1 MALRIEY
8 IGLGDFRKYERNART
23 HSDEQIE
30 QLVNSIQEFGFTN
43 PVLIDEDNEL
53 IAGHGRIMAA
63 EQVGMDSVPAI
74 RLVGLTADQKKALR
88 IADNQLAL
96 NAGWD
101 LDLLAS
107 EIESLASADFDIDLL
122 GFESKFLDEL
132 LAGDDAEA
140 DDDFAPVTDDDEE
153 EPGEYVSQAGDV
165 WLLGEH
171 RVMCGDSTSVDDVVQ
186 LMGGVQADM
195 VWTDPPYNVAYE
207 GQDGMTIENDDMSDA
222 DFAKFLREVF
232 SSAFVVTKDGGPIYI
247 AHADSEGRNF
257 RSAMIEA
264 GWLFKQCLIW
274 VKNQFVMGRQDYHWQ
289 HEPILYGWK
298 PGAAHCWYGDRD
310 KSTVIDYDLDLRDMG
325 REELVRL
332 VDDLRN
338 ALNTTVYREAKPT
351 SSELHPTMKPVSLV
365 QYHIQNSSERGD
377 VVLDI
382 FGGSG
387 TTLIAC
393 ERSGRINRSM
403 ELDPR
408 YCDAIIQRWE
418 QHTGKEAMLESTGET
433 FDAMHDSRVVRHE

>member
-1 MALRIEY
+1 MALKIEY
-8 IGLGDFRKYERNART
+8 LNLSEFRHYERNART
-23 HSDEQIE
+23 HSEEQIQ
-30 QLVNSIQEFGFTN
+30 QLVSSILEFGFTN
-43 PVLIDEDNEL
+43 PVLIDEQNEL

-63 EQVGMDSVPAI
+63 ELVGMDSVPAI
-74 RLVGLTADQKKALR
+74 RLKGLSADQKKALR

-107 EIESLASADFDIDLL
+107 EIESLATADFDIDLL
-122 GFESKFLDEL
+122 GFDSKFLDEL
-132 LAGDDAEA
+132 FEEDPEEDG
-140 DDDFAPVTDDDEE
+140 FVVDEE
-153 EPGEYVSQAGDV
+153 EDGAPGEYVSEHGDV

-207 GQDGMTIENDDMSDA
+207 GQDGMTIENDDMNDA
-222 DFAKFLREVF
+222 DFATFLREVF
-232 SSAFVVTKDGGPIYI
+232 SSAFVVTKEGGPIYI

-257 RSAMIEA
+257 RSAMTEA

-274 VKNQFVMGRQDYHWQ
+274 VKNQFVMSRQDYHWQ

-298 PGAAHCWYGDRD
+298 PGAAHYWYGDRN
-310 KSTVIDYDLDLRDMG
+310 KSTVIDDDVDLHELG

-338 ALNTTVYREAKPT
+338 ALNTTVYREAKPQN
-351 SSELHPTMKPVSLV
+351 SDLHPTMKPIALV
-365 QYHIQNSSERGD
+365 QHHIQNSSERGD
-377 VVLDI
+377 VVLDL

-408 YCDAIIQRWE
+408 YCDAIVQRWQE
-418 QHTGKEAMLESTGET
+418 HTGKIAVLEETGKAFDET
-433 FDAMHDSRVVRHE
+433 KAAREVAT

>member
-1 MALRIEY
+1 MSLKIEY
-8 IGLGDFRKYERNART
+8 LKLSEFRHYERNART
-23 HSDEQIE
+23 HSEEQIQ
-30 QLVNSIQEFGFTN
+30 QLVESIQEFGFTN
-43 PVLIDEDNEL
+43 PVLIDDENEL

-63 EQVGMDSVPAI
+63 EIVGMDTVPSI
-74 RLVGLTADQKKALR
+74 RLKGLTSDQKKALR

-101 LDLLAS
+101 FDLLAS

-122 GFESKFLDEL
+122 GFDSKFLDEL
-132 LAGDDAEA
+132 FGDEPEE
-140 DDDFAPVTDDDEE
+140 DDYVMEE
-153 EPGEYVSQAGDV
+153 EEDDSPGNYVSQVGDV
-165 WLLGEH
+165 WVLGEH
-171 RVMCGDSTSVDDVVQ
+171 RVMCGDSTSVDDVVV
-186 LMGGVQADM
+186 LMGGVLADM

-207 GQDGMTIENDDMSDA
+207 GQDGMTIENDDMNDA
-222 DFAKFLREVF
+222 DFAAFLREVF
-232 SSAFVVTKDGGPIYI
+232 SSAFVVTKEGGPIYI

-257 RSAMIEA
+257 RGAMTDS

-274 VKNQFVMGRQDYHWQ
+274 VKNQFVMSRQDYHWQ

-298 PGAAHCWYGDRD
+298 PGAAHCWYGDRN
-310 KSTVIDYDLDLRDMG
+310 KSTVIDDDTDLRELG

-338 ALNTTVYREAKPT
+338 ALNTTVYREAKPQN
-351 SSELHPTMKPVSLV
+351 SDLHPTMKPIALV
-365 QYHIQNSSERGD
+365 QNHIQNSSERGN
-377 VVLDI
+377 VVLDL

-408 YCDAIIQRWE
+408 YCDAIVQRWQE
-418 QHTGKEAMLESTGET
+418 HTGKIAVLEETGKAFDET
-433 FDAMHDSRVVRHE
+433 KAAREVAT

>member
-1 MALRIEY
+1 MALKIEY
-8 IGLGDFRKYERNART
+8 LSLSEFRHYERNART
-23 HSDEQIE
+23 HSEEQI
-30 QLVNSIQEFGFTN
+30 QQIVSSIQEFGFTN
-43 PVLIDEDNEL
+43 PVLIDEQNEL

-63 EQVGMDSVPAI
+63 ELVGMDSVPAI
-74 RLVGLTADQKKALR
+74 RLKGLSADQKKALR

-107 EIESLASADFDIDLL
+107 EIESLATADFDIDLL
-122 GFESKFLDEL
+122 GFDSKFLDEL
-132 LAGDDAEA
+132 FEEDPEEDG
-140 DDDFAPVTDDDEE
+140 FVVDEE
-153 EPGEYVSQAGDV
+153 EDGAPGEYVSEHGDV

-207 GQDGMTIENDDMSDA
+207 GQDGMTIENDDMNDA
-222 DFAKFLREVF
+222 DFATFLREVF
-232 SSAFVVTKDGGPIYI
+232 SSAFVVTKEGGPIYI

-257 RSAMIEA
+257 RSAMTEA

-274 VKNQFVMGRQDYHWQ
+274 VKNQFVMSRQDYHWQ

-298 PGAAHCWYGDRD
+298 PGAAHYWYGDRN
-310 KSTVIDYDLDLRDMG
+310 KSTVIDDDVDLHELG

-338 ALNTTVYREAKPT
+338 ALNTTVYREAKPQN
-351 SSELHPTMKPVSLV
+351 SDLHPTMKPIALV
-365 QYHIQNSSERGD
+365 QHHIQNSSERGD
-377 VVLDI
+377 VVLDL

-408 YCDAIIQRWE
+408 YCDAIVQRWQE
-418 QHTGKEAMLESTGET
+418 HTGKIAVLEETGKAFDET
-433 FDAMHDSRVVRHE
+433 KAAREVAT

>member
-1 MALRIEY
+1 MALKIEY
-8 IGLGDFRKYERNART
+8 LNLSEFRHYERNART
-23 HSDEQIE
+23 HSEEQIQ
-30 QLVNSIQEFGFTN
+30 QLVSSIQEFGFTN
-43 PVLIDEDNEL
+43 PVLIDEQNEL

-63 EQVGMDSVPAI
+63 ELVGMDSVPAI
-74 RLVGLTADQKKALR
+74 RLKGLSADQKKALR

-101 LDLLAS
+101 LELLAS
-107 EIESLASADFDIDLL
+107 EIESLAAADFDIDLL
-122 GFESKFLDEL
+122 GFDSKFLDALFE
-132 LAGDDAEA
+132 EEPE
-140 DDDFAPVTDDDEE
+140 DDDFIVDDEE
-153 EPGEYVSQAGDV
+153 DGAPGDYVSEYGDV

-207 GQDGMTIENDDMSDA
+207 GQDGMTIENDDMNDA
-222 DFAKFLREVF
+222 DFATFLREVF
-232 SSAFVVTKDGGPIYI
+232 SSAFVVTKEGGPIYI

-257 RSAMIEA
+257 RSAMTEA

-274 VKNQFVMGRQDYHWQ
+274 VKNQFVMSRQDYHWQ

-298 PGAAHCWYGDRD
+298 PGAAHYWYGDRN
-310 KSTVIDYDLDLRDMG
+310 KSTVIDDDVDLHELG

-351 SSELHPTMKPVSLV
+351 SSDLHPTMKPIALV
-365 QYHIQNSSERGD
+365 QHHIQNSSERGD
-377 VVLDI
+377 VVLDL

-408 YCDAIIQRWE
+408 YCDAIVQRW
-418 QHTGKEAMLESTGET
+418 QANTGKIAVLEESGKT
-433 FDAMHDSRVVRHE
+433 FDETKTAREVAT

>member
-1 MALRIEY
+1 MALKIEY
-8 IGLGDFRKYERNART
+8 LNLSEFRHYERNART
-23 HSDEQIE
+23 HSEEQIQ
-30 QLVNSIQEFGFTN
+30 QLVSSIQEFGFTN
-43 PVLIDEDNEL
+43 PVLIDEQNEL

-63 EQVGMDSVPAI
+63 ELVGMDSVPAI
-74 RLVGLTADQKKALR
+74 RLKGLSADQKKALR

-101 LDLLAS
+101 LELLAS
-107 EIESLASADFDIDLL
+107 EIESLAAADFDIDLL
-122 GFESKFLDEL
+122 GFDSKFLDALFDE
-132 LAGDDAEA
+132 EPEE
-140 DDDFAPVTDDDEE
+140 DDFVIDEE
-153 EPGEYVSQAGDV
+153 EGDPGDYVSEHGDV

-207 GQDGMTIENDDMSDA
+207 GQDGMTIENDDMNDA
-222 DFAKFLREVF
+222 DFATFLREVF
-232 SSAFVVTKDGGPIYI
+232 SSAFVVTKEGGPIYI

-257 RSAMIEA
+257 RSAMTEA

-274 VKNQFVMGRQDYHWQ
+274 VKNQFVMSRQDYHWQ

-298 PGAAHCWYGDRD
+298 PGAAHCWYGDRN
-310 KSTVIDYDLDLRDMG
+310 KSTVIDDDVDLHELG

-351 SSELHPTMKPVSLV
+351 SSELHPTMKPIALV

-377 VVLDI
+377 VVLDL

-408 YCDAIIQRWE
+408 YCDAIVQRWQE
-418 QHTGKEAMLESTGET
+418 YTGKIAVLEESGKT
-433 FDAMHDSRVVRHE
+433 FDETKTAREVAT

>member
-1 MALRIEY
+1 MALSIEY
-8 IGLGDFRKYERNART
+8 LALDKFQQYERNART
-23 HSDEQIE
+23 HSEEQII

-43 PVLIDEDNEL
+43 PVLIDEDGLL

-63 EQVGMDSVPAI
+63 ERVGMEFVPSI
-74 RLVGLTADQKKALR
+74 RLHGLTADQKKALR

-101 LDLLAS
+101 FELLAS
-107 EIESLASADFDIDLL
+107 EIESLMGSDFDIELL
-122 GFESKFLDEL
+122 GFDSKFLDEL
-132 LAGDDAEA
+132 FADTEEDE
-140 DDDFAPVTDDDEE
+140 DDDFVTEE
-153 EPGEYVSQAGDV
+153 ESPDEPGNYVSKLGDV
-165 WLLGEH
+165 WLLGGH
-171 RVMCGDSTSVDDVVQ
+171 RVMCGDSTSVDDVVK

-207 GQDGMTIENDDMSDA
+207 GQDGMTIENDDMGDA
-222 DFAKFLREVF
+222 DFAQFLRDVF
-232 SSAFVVTKDGGPIYI
+232 SSAYVVTKEGGPIYI

-257 RSAMIEA
+257 RSAMIES

-298 PGAAHCWYGDRD
+298 PGAAHKWYGDRN
-310 KSTVIDYDLDLRDMG
+310 KSTVIDDDSDLREMG
-325 REELVRL
+325 REELIRL

-338 ALNTTVYREAKPT
+338 ALNTTVYREDKPT
-351 SSELHPTMKPVSLV
+351 SSELHPTMKPIALV
-365 QYHIQNSSERGD
+365 QHHIQNSSERGD

-393 ERSGRINRSM
+393 ERSGRVSRSM

-408 YCDAIIQRWE
+408 YCDAIVQRWQ
-418 QHTGKEAMLESTGET
+418 QHTGKQAVLESTGQPFSSVE
-433 FDAMHDSRVVRHE
+433 VVA

>member
-1 MALRIEY
+1 MTLKVEY
-8 IGLGDFRKYERNART
+8 LELGDFKHYERNART
-23 HSDEQIE
+23 HSQEQIY
-30 QLVNSIQEFGFTN
+30 QLVESIREFGFTN
-43 PVLIDEDNEL
+43 PVLIDDDNEL
-53 IAGHGRIMAA
+53 IAGHGRVMAA
-63 EQVGMDSVPAI
+63 EIVGMNAVPSI
-74 RLVGLTADQKKALR
+74 RLKGLTSDQKKALR

-107 EIESLASADFDIDLL
+107 EIESLANADFDIDLL
-122 GFESKFLDEL
+122 GFDSKFLDEL
-132 LAGDDAEA
+132 FEDEQEPEVYEDQ
-140 DDDFAPVTDDDEE
+140 DEE
-153 EPGEYVSQAGDV
+153 EDHPGEYVSQLGDI
-165 WLLGEH
+165 WILGDH
-171 RVMCGDSTSVDDVVQ
+171 RVMCGDSTSIDDVVK
-186 LMGGVQADM
+186 LMGGVSADM

-222 DFAKFLREVF
+222 DFSRFLRDVF
-232 SSAFVVTKDGGPIYI
+232 SAAFVVTKEGGPIYI

-257 RSAMIEA
+257 RGAMVDA

-274 VKNQFVMGRQDYHWQ
+274 VKNQFVMSRQDYHWQ

-298 PGAAHCWYGDRD
+298 PGAAHCWYGDRN
-310 KSTVIDYDLDLRDMG
+310 KSTVNDYDFDLREMG
-325 REELVRL
+325 KEELIRL

-338 ALNTTVYREAKPT
+338 ALNTTVYREAKPQ
-351 SSELHPTMKPVSLV
+351 SSELHPTMKPISLV
-365 QYHIQNSSERGD
+365 QHHIQNSSERGN
-377 VVLDI
+377 VVLDL

-418 QHTGKEAMLESTGET
+418 QLTGKTAFLESTSKGW
-433 FDAMHDSRVVRHE
+433 HEMKLDREVAT

>member
-1 MALRIEY
+1 MALKIEY
-8 IGLGDFRKYERNART
+8 LNLSEFRHYERNART
-23 HSDEQIE
+23 HSEEQIQ
-30 QLVNSIQEFGFTN
+30 QLVSSIQEFGFTN
-43 PVLIDEDNEL
+43 PVLIDEQNEL

-63 EQVGMDSVPAI
+63 ELVGMDSVPAI
-74 RLVGLTADQKKALR
+74 RLKGLSADQKKALR

-101 LDLLAS
+101 LKLLAS
-107 EIESLASADFDIDLL
+107 EIESLAAADFDIDLL
-122 GFESKFLDEL
+122 GFDSKFLDALFE
-132 LAGDDAEA
+132 EEPE
-140 DDDFAPVTDDDEE
+140 DDDFIVDDEE
-153 EPGEYVSQAGDV
+153 DGAPGDYVSEYGDV

-207 GQDGMTIENDDMSDA
+207 GQDGMTIENDDMNDA
-222 DFAKFLREVF
+222 DFATFLREVF
-232 SSAFVVTKDGGPIYI
+232 SSAFVVTKEGGPIYI

-257 RSAMIEA
+257 RSAMTEA

-274 VKNQFVMGRQDYHWQ
+274 VKNQFVMSRQDYHWQ

-298 PGAAHCWYGDRD
+298 PGAAHYWYGDRN
-310 KSTVIDYDLDLRDMG
+310 KSTVIDDDVDLHELG

-351 SSELHPTMKPVSLV
+351 SSDLHPTMKPIALV
-365 QYHIQNSSERGD
+365 QHHIQNSSERGD
-377 VVLDI
+377 VVLDL

-408 YCDAIIQRWE
+408 YCDAIVQRW
-418 QHTGKEAMLESTGET
+418 QANTGKIAVLEESGKT
-433 FDAMHDSRVVRHE
+433 FDETKTAREVAT

>member
-1 MALRIEY
+1 MALKIEY
-8 IGLGDFRKYERNART
+8 LNLSEFRHYERNART
-23 HSDEQIE
+23 HSEEQIQ
-30 QLVNSIQEFGFTN
+30 QLVSSIQEFGFTN
-43 PVLIDEDNEL
+43 PVLIDEQNEL

-63 EQVGMDSVPAI
+63 ELVGMDSVPSI
-74 RLVGLTADQKKALR
+74 RLKGLSADQKKALR

-101 LDLLAS
+101 LELLAS
-107 EIESLASADFDIDLL
+107 EIESLATADFDIDLL
-122 GFESKFLDEL
+122 GFDSKFLDALFE
-132 LAGDDAEA
+132 EEPEE
-140 DDDFAPVTDDDEE
+140 DDFVVDDEE
-153 EPGEYVSQAGDV
+153 DGAPGDYVSEHGDV

-186 LMGGVQADM
+186 LMGGIQADM
-195 VWTDPPYNVAYE
+195 VWTDPPYNVSYE
-207 GQDGMTIENDDMSDA
+207 GQDGMTIENDDMNDA
-222 DFAKFLREVF
+222 DFATFLREVF
-232 SSAFVVTKDGGPIYI
+232 SSAFVVTKEGGPIYI

-257 RSAMIEA
+257 RSAMTEA
-264 GWLFKQCLIW
+264 GWLFNQCLIW
-274 VKNQFVMGRQDYHWQ
+274 VKNQFVMSRQDYHWQ

-298 PGAAHCWYGDRD
+298 PGNAHCWYGDRN
-310 KSTVIDYDLDLRDMG
+310 KSTVIDDDVDLHDLG

-351 SSELHPTMKPVSLV
+351 SSELHPTMKPIALV
-365 QYHIQNSSERGD
+365 QHHIQNSSERGD
-377 VVLDI
+377 VVLDL

-408 YCDAIIQRWE
+408 YCDDIVQRW
-418 QHTGKEAMLESTGET
+418 QANTGKIAVLEESGKT
-433 FDAMHDSRVVRHE
+433 FDETKTAREVAT